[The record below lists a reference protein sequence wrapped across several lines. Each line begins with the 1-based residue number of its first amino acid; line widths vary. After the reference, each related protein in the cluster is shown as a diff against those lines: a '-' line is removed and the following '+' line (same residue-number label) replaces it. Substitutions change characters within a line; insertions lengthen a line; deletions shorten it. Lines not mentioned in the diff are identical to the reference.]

1 MRMKEVCEILGKT
14 MSNIV
19 LPRFLKEKDNNT
31 DYLNRN
37 KEKENPLKIR

>member
-1 MRMKEVCEILGKT
+1 MKEVCAILGKT

-31 DYLNRN
+31 DCLNRN
-37 KEKENPLKIR
+37 KEKEKNALEIR